1 LVRTHLESND
11 ASGPH
16 DKFEA
21 PPRSYAG
28 HTTSESRISADILTI
43 ALFMKNFY
51 IDVSFLF
58 P

>member
-1 LVRTHLESND
+1 MSSL
-11 ASGPH
+11 H

-21 PPRSYAG
+21 SPHSYGG
-28 HTTSESRISADILTI
+28 HITSESRISADILSI